1 MFVRTLS
8 PARARRGPLAAAA
21 AARAVAFDALDTGLA
36 GRIAARAAA
45 CGLAVLADGASLQLA
60 GTLAQ
65 YDAAARGAEG
75 AAAEAL
81 VLAACAVRNALEP
94 ARRLRAGR
102 FVLELERALVM
113 GILNVAKESFYD
125 GGRYA
130 GVEQALRRAGQMIA
144 EGAGLIDVG
153 GQSYNATTPPVSQE
167 EEMARVVPVVEAL
180 VRAFP
185 DVALS
190 IDTVRS
196 GVARAALDAGA
207 AIINDCS
214 GNADPEMAAVCAA
227 YGAGD
232 VVMHLKGRLKVREP
246 ETYVYD
252 DVAAEIVSFLKERCD
267 AALAAGVHAESL
279 VVDPGLEF
287 GKEPD
292 DDLTIVERLEEF
304 LTLGY
309 PVLVAASRK
318 SFMGRL
324 FDLPASELLAPS
336 AAVAAC
342 AVLAGA
348 RIVRAH
354 DIQFTVRLVKMMEA
368 ISSDRKRELVRVAGM
383 PPAAAAADP

>member
-21 AARAVAFDALDTGLA
+21 TARAVALDALDANLA
-36 GRIAARAAA
+36 SRIAARSTA
-45 CGLAVLADGASLQLA
+45 CGLTALRDGASLQLA
-60 GTLAQ
+60 GTQAQ
-65 YDAAARGAEG
+65 YDAAARGADG
-75 AAAEAL
+75 AVAEAL
-81 VLAACAVRNALEP
+81 AQAARAVRRASAP

-125 GGRYA
+125 GGRYV
-130 GVEQALRRAGQMIA
+130 GVEHALRRAEQMVA
-144 EGAGLIDVG
+144 EGADLIDVG
-153 GQSYNATTPPVSQE
+153 GQSYNATTPAVSQE
-167 EEMARVVPVVEAL
+167 EEIARVVPVVEAL

-185 DVALS
+185 GVALS

-232 VVMHLKGRLKVREP
+232 VIMHLKGRLKVREP
-246 ETYVYD
+246 EAYIYD
-252 DVAAEIVSFLKERCD
+252 DVTAEIVRFLSVRCD

-287 GKEPD
+287 GKEPY
-292 DDLTIVERLEEF
+292 DDLTIIECLEEF

-309 PVLVAASRK
+309 PLLVAASRK

-342 AVLAGA
+342 SVLAGA

-354 DIQFTVRLVKMMEA
+354 DIQFTARLVKMVEA
-368 ISSDRKRELVRVAGM
+368 ISSDRKRELVRVAEM
-383 PPAAAAADP
+383 PATS